1 MFKPGVSGN
10 PKGRP
15 KGTTIFSLESFRK
28 AIETVEKKKKKSLY
42 VHAIER
48 AFESDRVLAVIL
60 NKILPDIQ
68 IKHDDSDY
76 EDSEIDFVGVPQNG
90 EGVDRFKEYLN

>member
-1 MFKPGVSGN
+1 MFVKGQSGN

-15 KGTTIFSLESFRK
+15 KGTTTFSLESFRK

-60 NKILPDIQ
+60 NKILPDFQ
-68 IKHDDSDY
+68 VNKDDSDY
-76 EDSEIDFVGVPQNG
+76 QGNEIDFVGVPQNG